1 MTLSVQKPRLKGRPS
16 DTSDTATA
24 WLMSAP
30 ALILLSVFLIVPFLM
45 ALGLSFTDFR
55 LNSPLEPEFIG
66 GRNYVRLLEDE
77 SVKRALFNN
86 FLFVGVVVPVQTAL
100 SLGMAMLVNQKL
112 PGVRIFRTLYFVPVA
127 TVMAVVAVVWSLLYN
142 SPDGLIN
149 AFVKTVTFGAV
160 SSVAWLDNP
169 ATAFGAVMLLSI
181 WQGAGYQMLIFLAG
195 LQGIPLELYEAAD
208 IDGATPGQQFLY
220 ITLPQL
226 RNTLIFVVITT
237 TILAFQLFDQVYV
250 MTKGGP
256 SDSTTTL
263 VLQLVQQGF
272 QSLRIGYAC
281 AISVVFFVIVLTI
294 SLVQRRL
301 LPEERAV

>member
-1 MTLSVQKPRLKGRPS
+1 MTLSAQKPRTPVRS
-16 DTSDTATA
+16 SDTATA

-30 ALILLSVFLIVPFLM
+30 ALVLLLVFLIVPFLM

-55 LNSPLEPEFIG
+55 LNSPLAPEFIA
-66 GRNYVRLLEDE
+66 GRNYTRLLEDE
-77 SVKRALFNN
+77 SVRRALLNN
-86 FLFVGVVVPVQTAL
+86 VVFVLVVVPLQTAL
-100 SLGMAMLVNQKL
+100 SLGMALLVNQKL
-112 PGVRIFRTLYFVPVA
+112 PGVRIFRTLFFVPVA

-149 AFVKTVTFGAV
+149 AFIKTVTFGAV

-208 IDGATPGQQFLY
+208 IDGATPGQQFRF

-281 AISVVFFVIVLTI
+281 AISVVFFVIVLGI
-294 SLVQRRL
+294 SLLQRRL
-301 LPEERAV
+301 LPEERSV

>member
-1 MTLSVQKPRLKGRPS
+1 MTLSVQKPRTPARS
-16 DTSDTATA
+16 SDTATA

-30 ALILLSVFLIVPFLM
+30 ALILLSIFLIAPFVM

-55 LNSPLEPEFIG
+55 LNSPLAPEFIA
-66 GRNYVRLLEDE
+66 GRNYTRLLEDE
-77 SVKRALFNN
+77 SVRRALLNN
-86 FLFVGVVVPVQTAL
+86 FLFVLVVVPVQTSLA
-100 SLGMAMLVNQKL
+100 LGMALLVNQNL

-208 IDGATPGQQFLY
+208 MDGGTPGQQFRF

-281 AISVVFFVIVLTI
+281 AISVIFFIIVLSI
-294 SLVQRRL
+294 SLLQRRL
-301 LPEERAV
+301 LPEERAL